1 MLNVRMFNRLKKAHE
16 DRVIYTLDEAIE
28 NGIVYKPWI
37 ECVEGEW
44 GLSDDGYV
52 TELINK
58 KQYGDDPH
66 YGYWNFTGG
75 LVKRYKVDYKKGKNM
90 EQLIVGPLIT
100 GERKAKK
107 IADALKTDKAKQ
119 IMRAYLLNDRKIDI
133 AVKQILPGAPMIEL
147 NKWRTVAKSE
157 VFKKMVKDEILN
169 LLESCGFSKQKT
181 LILLDEAIQ
190 MAREK
195 KDVSN
200 MMRAVENLFDILGFN
215 EKESQKQSIE
225 YSNKTLEKLAD
236 SILENTEKLKLTQES
251 PIVEILED

>member
-1 MLNVRMFNRLKKAHE
+1 MLNVRIFNRLKKAHE
-16 DRVIYTLDEAIE
+16 DRVIYTQEEADAK
-28 NGIVYKPWI
+28 NIVYKPWI
-37 ECVEGEW
+37 ECDDGEW

-58 KQYGDDPH
+58 KNYGGNSN

-75 LVKRYKVDYKKGKNM
+75 LVKRYKVDYKKGKNI

-157 VFKKMVKDEILN
+157 VFKRMVKDEIIN
-169 LLESCGFSKQKT
+169 LLDSCGFSRQKA
-181 LILLDEAIQ
+181 LLLLDEAIE

-200 MMRAVENLFDILGFN
+200 MMRAVENLFDILGFKD
-215 EKESQKQSIE
+215 KETQKQSIE
-225 YSNKTLEKLAD
+225 YSNKTLEHLAD
-236 SILENTEKLKLTQES
+236 SILESDEKLKLTQES
-251 PIVEILED
+251 PLQGQVEE